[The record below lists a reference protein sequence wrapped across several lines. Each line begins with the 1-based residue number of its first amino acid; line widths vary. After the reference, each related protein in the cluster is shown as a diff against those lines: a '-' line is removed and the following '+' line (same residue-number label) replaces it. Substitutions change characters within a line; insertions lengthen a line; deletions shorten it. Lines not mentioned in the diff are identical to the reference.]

1 MVERAMKKRRHKPMF
16 MVDIAVPRDI
26 EEEVSE
32 VSDVY
37 LYTVDDLRD
46 IIEENIRSR
55 ESAAEQA
62 ETLIDSG
69 VEQFMRDLKVL
80 DAVKTITEV
89 RTHVHDLKDEQLA
102 IALKKLV
109 TEPMQNKCCV
119 SLLILSLIKCFMP
132 LRFPCARQVLMGV

>member
-1 MVERAMKKRRHKPMF
+1 MF

-102 IALKKLV
+102 IALKKLRSEEHTSELQSRPHLV
-109 TEPMQNKCCV
+109 CRLLLEKKKKKKKINK
-119 SLLILSLIKCFMP
+119 
-132 LRFPCARQVLMGV
+132 